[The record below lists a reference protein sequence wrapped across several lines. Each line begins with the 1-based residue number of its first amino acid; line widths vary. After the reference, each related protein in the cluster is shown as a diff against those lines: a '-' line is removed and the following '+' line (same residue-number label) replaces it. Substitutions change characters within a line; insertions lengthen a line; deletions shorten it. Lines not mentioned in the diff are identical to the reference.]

1 MMIAKKD
8 HSNFP
13 IPKKLMWA
21 PDDESQDDI
30 DFSEGEEEELEG
42 ECDTGNNILIMFN
55 RIK

>member
-55 RIK
+55 RVK